1 MKRTFSEEEIE
12 DILRRY
18 RPPVNEVF
26 KNRLEKNL
34 FAKKK
39 EVIMGTKEEKIKEML
54 ENEDLLKE
62 VLAIEKPEDAQN
74 WFSDHEVE
82 LTIDEIK
89 AIGKL
94 LSQILKGEVTTNELQ
109 RIADGEL
116 GEDELEAVAGGKMTT
131 SDVVMLVGSAVAG
144 LGIGT
149 VQILIAA
156 GLMW

>member
-1 MKRTFSEEEIE
+1 
-12 DILRRY
+12 
-18 RPPVNEVF
+18 
-26 KNRLEKNL
+26 
-34 FAKKK
+34 
-39 EVIMGTKEEKIKEML
+39 ML